1 MNKVDIK
8 LINAFLERDRQNI
21 KADLESYKDLYCAA
35 TSYNSSNIKH
45 GHQRRIN
52 PNILKEFAQKV
63 LEKETELENAKSFDD
78 IYTIIKSCKI
88 YNIGRLA
95 IYDTAIRIAYL
106 KGLKYICNKGLVGG
120 HINYVFMESL
130 STEINLMI

>member
-63 LEKETELENAKSFDD
+63 LEKETEPENAKSFDD

-88 YNIGRLA
+88 YKIGRLA

-106 KGLKYICNKGLVGG
+106 KGL
-120 HINYVFMESL
+120 EP
-130 STEINLMI
+130 TEVYSQTII

>member
-63 LEKETELENAKSFDD
+63 LEKETELENANVVTNTVGMFIGWAIWK
-78 IYTIIKSCKI
+78 IVCKCL
-88 YNIGRLA
+88 R
-95 IYDTAIRIAYL
+95 T
-106 KGLKYICNKGLVGG
+106 C
-120 HINYVFMESL
+120 L
-130 STEINLMI
+130 SEKC

>member
-52 PNILKEFAQKV
+52 PNIFRNSGKLLLV
-63 LEKETELENAKSFDD
+63 P
-78 IYTIIKSCKI
+78 YTK
-88 YNIGRLA
+88 NFGRITRL
-95 IYDTAIRIAYL
+95 
-106 KGLKYICNKGLVGG
+106 
-120 HINYVFMESL
+120 
-130 STEINLMI
+130 

>member
-78 IYTIIKSCKI
+78 K
-88 YNIGRLA
+88 IGRA
-95 IYDTAIRIAYL
+95 H
-106 KGLKYICNKGLVGG
+106 V
-120 HINYVFMESL
+120 
-130 STEINLMI
+130 

>member
-1 MNKVDIK
+1 M
-8 LINAFLERDRQNI
+8 
-21 KADLESYKDLYCAA
+21 
-35 TSYNSSNIKH
+35 
-45 GHQRRIN
+45 
-52 PNILKEFAQKV
+52 
-63 LEKETELENAKSFDD
+63 EKETELENAKSFDD

-88 YNIGRLA
+88 YKIGRLA

-106 KGLKYICNKGLVGG
+106 KGLEPTEVYCNKGLVGG